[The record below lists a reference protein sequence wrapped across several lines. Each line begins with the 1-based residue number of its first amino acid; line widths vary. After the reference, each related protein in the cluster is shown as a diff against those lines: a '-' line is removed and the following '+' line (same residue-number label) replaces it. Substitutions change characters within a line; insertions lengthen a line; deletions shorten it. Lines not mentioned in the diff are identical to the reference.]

1 MIFLA
6 MTKPKK
12 KLWLLIK
19 VALVIL
25 LLALVLPSMYN
36 SMVEVNALERFSQN
50 QSITEEEYPGE
61 PMRVDVTPTAM
72 QTVYV
77 DEIADIFY
85 AQ

>member
-19 VALVIL
+19 VALIIL

-36 SMVEVNALERFSQN
+36 SMVGVNALERFSQY
-50 QSITEEEYPGE
+50 QKTEEEYPGE